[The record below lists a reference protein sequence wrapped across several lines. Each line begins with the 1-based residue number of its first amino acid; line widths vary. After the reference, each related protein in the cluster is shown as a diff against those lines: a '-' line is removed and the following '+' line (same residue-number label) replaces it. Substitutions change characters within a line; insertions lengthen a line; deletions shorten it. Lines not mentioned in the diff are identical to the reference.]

1 MTMIEQ
7 GETLGAETATSQSR
21 REALK
26 KFGRYAAAAP
36 AAMILLQPSV
46 SHADLFRGSGKGGK
60 WGKRGKG
67 GKWGK
72 RGKGGRDH
80 Y

>member
-1 MTMIEQ
+1 MTTIKQ
-7 GETLGAETATSQSR
+7 GETLAATSQSR

-26 KFGRYAAAAP
+26 KFGRYAAAVP

-46 SHADLFRGSGKGGK
+46 SHADRDRGRGWGKGRKWSK
-60 WGKRGKG
+60 WGKR
-67 GKWGK
+67 
-72 RGKGGRDH
+72 RKGGRDH